1 MCVDV
6 VVGSCG
12 VDVSG
17 SLGGGE
23 QWKETGQFRE
33 SEDGELVVNEEEEM
47 FLSPPPPSQPPA
59 PRPPRLPLH
68 PANLLPPLPHFPMSG
83 PHAPLQ
89 QKSRSY
95 PFYSSSL
102 PRACVPQ
109 GEEAEVE
116 VMERGSGERGLAS
129 EGESDEESE
138 TDSEREIDEAKTLW
152 LFEREKESEVR
163 TGWESDRQAEVTY
176 LARQVHVFSDLGA
189 CSCYCARAG
198 WRACARV
205 CV

>member
-1 MCVDV
+1 
-6 VVGSCG
+6 
-12 VDVSG
+12 
-17 SLGGGE
+17 
-23 QWKETGQFRE
+23 
-33 SEDGELVVNEEEEM
+33 
-47 FLSPPPPSQPPA
+47 
-59 PRPPRLPLH
+59 
-68 PANLLPPLPHFPMSG
+68 
-83 PHAPLQ
+83 
-89 QKSRSY
+89 
-95 PFYSSSL
+95 
-102 PRACVPQ
+102 VPQ